1 MKSNGRRKLQDKPLS
16 AKGQD
21 PLIAWMKPRLYAWM
35 PLDKAMHAG
44 ELILCTA
51 R

>member
-1 MKSNGRRKLQDKPLS
+1 
-16 AKGQD
+16 
-21 PLIAWMKPRLYAWM
+21 MKPRLYAWM

-44 ELILCTA
+44 ELILCTT

>member
-1 MKSNGRRKLQDKPLS
+1 MKINGWRKCESKPLS

-21 PLIAWMKPRLYAWM
+21 LPTAWMKPHLHTWM